1 MANVVVVGAQWGD
14 EGKGKVVDYLTES
27 ADLVVRF
34 GGGANAGHTLI
45 IGNQRLVVHLLPSG
59 VVHPDKRCFLGAG
72 MVIDPE
78 GLLEEIRTCRDMGV
92 SIEPERVRIS
102 EQAHV
107 ILPYHKELDG
117 LKDQGT
123 GAIGT
128 TRRGIGPCY
137 EHKMARRGVR
147 MWQLARPKE
156 LAEALDNA
164 LPAVNA
170 QLTGLGGK
178 TVDRDRLLERYSSI
192 GATLAPYLCDTSRAV
207 ADAMDAGD
215 AVLFEGAQGTLLDID
230 YGTYPFVTS
239 SNTIAGGACTGAGVG
254 PTCIDAVVGIV
265 KAYQTRVGNGPFP
278 TELSGESDAILRDRG
293 QEFGAT
299 TGRPRR
305 CGWLDVV
312 TLRRAAR
319 LNGLTSMAVTKL
331 DVLGTLPTLRLCT
344 GYRLDGQT
352 FDDLPASA
360 KDMERLEPVYEDL
373 EGFNEDITGARSLEA
388 LPENA
393 RRYLRRV
400 EELVGVNIGLVS
412 VGPRRSETIV
422 LENPFGQG

>member
-27 ADLVVRF
+27 ADLVVRY
-34 GGGANAGHTLI
+34 GGGANAGHTLVV
-45 IGNQRLVVHLLPSG
+45 GDQRLVVHLLPSG
-59 VVHPDKRCFLGAG
+59 VVHPDKRCLLGAG

-78 GLLEEIRTCRDMGV
+78 GLLEEIQACRDMGV
-92 SIEPERVRIS
+92 IIEPDRVRIS
-102 EQAHV
+102 EHAHV
-107 ILPYHKELDG
+107 ILPYHKEIDG
-117 LKDQGT
+117 LKDQGS

-147 MWQLARPKE
+147 MWQLARPDD
-156 LAEALDNA
+156 LAEALDNV

-170 QLTGLGGK
+170 HLALLGGEP
-178 TVDRDRLLERYSSI
+178 VDRDVLLHRYTAI

-215 AVLFEGAQGTLLDID
+215 KVLFEGAQGSLLDID

-239 SNTIAGGACTGAGVG
+239 SSTIAGGACTGAGVG
-254 PTCIDAVVGIV
+254 PTRIDAVVGIV

-278 TELSGESDAILRDRG
+278 TELSGDLDATLRERG

-319 LNGLTSMAVTKL
+319 INGLTSMALTKL
-331 DVLGTLPTLRLCT
+331 DVLGSISGLRLCT
-344 GYRLDGQT
+344 GYTLDGQPL
-352 FDDLPASA
+352 DDLPASI
-360 KDMERLEPVYEDL
+360 KDMERLVPIYEELD
-373 EGFNEDITGARSLEA
+373 GFDEDISPTRTLEA

-393 RRYLRRV
+393 LRYLRRV
-400 EELVGVNIGLVS
+400 ETLVGVPVSLVS
-412 VGPRRSETIV
+412 VGPRRQETIV
-422 LENPFGQG
+422 LENPFGQR

>member
-1 MANVVVVGAQWGD
+1 MANVVVIGTQWGD
-14 EGKGKVVDYLTES
+14 EGKGKIVDHLTES
-27 ADLVVRF
+27 ADLVIRYS
-34 GGGANAGHTLI
+34 GGANAGHTLV
-45 IGNQRLVVHLLPSG
+45 IGDQRLVVHLLPSG
-59 VVHPDKRCFLGAG
+59 VVHSEKRCLLGAG

-78 GLLEEIRTCRDMGV
+78 GLLEEIQTCRDLGV
-92 SIEPERVRIS
+92 TIEPDRVRIS

-107 ILPYHKELDG
+107 ILPYHKEIDG
-117 LKDQGT
+117 LRDQGS

-137 EHKMARRGVR
+137 EHKMARRGIR
-147 MWQLARPKE
+147 MWQLARPDE
-156 LAEALDNA
+156 LAEALDNV

-170 QLTGLGGK
+170 QLAQLGGE
-178 TVDRDRLLERYSSI
+178 TVDRDRLLERYATV

-207 ADAMDAGD
+207 NDAMDAGD
-215 AVLFEGAQGTLLDID
+215 AVLFEGAQGSLLDID

-239 SNTIAGGACTGAGVG
+239 SSTIAGGACTGAGVG
-254 PTCIDAVVGIV
+254 PTRIDAVIGVV

-278 TELSGESDAILRDRG
+278 TELSGDIDATLRKRG

-319 LNGLTSMAVTKL
+319 INGLTSMAVTKL
-331 DVLGTLPTLRLCT
+331 DVLGSIPKLRLCT
-344 GYRLDGQT
+344 SYTLDGQPL
-352 FDDLPASA
+352 DDMPASA
-360 KDMERLEPVYEDL
+360 KDMERLVPVYEELD
-373 EGFNEDITGARSLEA
+373 GFDEDIGGARTPEA

-393 RRYLRRV
+393 WRYLRRI
-400 EELVGVNIGLVS
+400 ETLVGVPIGLVS

>member
-14 EGKGKVVDYLTES
+14 EGKGKVVDHLTGS
-27 ADLVVRF
+27 ADLVFRY
-34 GGGANAGHTLI
+34 GGGANAGHTLVV
-45 IGNQRLVVHLLPSG
+45 GDQRLVLHLLPSG
-59 VVHPDKRCFLGAG
+59 VAHPDKRCMLGAG

-78 GLLEEIRTCRDMGV
+78 GLLEEIQTCRDMGV
-92 SIEPERVRIS
+92 AIDSDRVQIS
-102 EQAHV
+102 DHAHV
-107 ILPYHKELDG
+107 ILPYHKVIDG
-117 LKDQGT
+117 LKDQGS

-137 EHKMARRGVR
+137 EHKMARRGIR
-147 MWQLARPKE
+147 MWQLARPDD
-156 LAEALDNA
+156 LAEALDSA
-164 LPAVNA
+164 LPSVNA
-170 QLTGLGGK
+170 HLGHLGGEP
-178 TVDRDRLLERYSSI
+178 VDRNALLERYTTI
-192 GATLAPYLCDTSRAV
+192 GAILAPYLCDTSRAV
-207 ADAMDAGD
+207 ADAMDAG
-215 AVLFEGAQGTLLDID
+215 ANVLFEGAQGSLLDID

-254 PTCIDAVVGIV
+254 PTRIDAVVGIV

-278 TELSGESDAILRDRG
+278 SEVSGDLDATLRKRG

-319 LNGLTSMAVTKL
+319 INGLTSMAVTKL
-331 DVLGTLPTLRLCT
+331 DVLGSIPTLRLCT
-344 GYRLDGQT
+344 GYSLDGQPL
-352 FDDLPASA
+352 DDLPASA
-360 KDMERLEPVYEDL
+360 KDTQRLVPIYEDL
-373 EGFNEDITGARSLEA
+373 DGFDEDITSTRTVEG

-400 EELVGVNIGLVS
+400 ESLVGVPVGLVS
-412 VGPRRSETIV
+412 VGPRRQETIV
-422 LENPFGQG
+422 LENPFGQR

>member
-34 GGGANAGHTLI
+34 GGGANAGHTLV

>member
-34 GGGANAGHTLI
+34 GGGANAGHTLVL
-45 IGNQRLVVHLLPSG
+45 GNQRLVVHLLPSG

-78 GLLEEIRTCRDMGV
+78 GLLEEIRTCREMGV
-92 SIEPERVRIS
+92 PIEPERVRVS

-107 ILPYHKELDG
+107 ILPYHKEIDG
-117 LKDQGT
+117 LKDQGAD
-123 GAIGT
+123 AIGT

-147 MWQLARPKE
+147 MWQLARPEE
-156 LAEALDNA
+156 LAEALDGV

-170 QLTGLGGK
+170 QLTGLGGE
-178 TVDRDRLLERYSSI
+178 TVDRDTLLERYTAV

-215 AVLFEGAQGTLLDID
+215 TVLFEGAQGSLLDID

-239 SNTIAGGACTGAGVG
+239 SSTIAGGACTGAGVG

-278 TELSGESDAILRDRG
+278 TELSGDIDAILRERG

-319 LNGLTSMAVTKL
+319 LNGMTSLAVTKL

-344 GYRLDGQT
+344 GYKLDGQPL
-352 FDDLPASA
+352 DDLPASA

-373 EGFNEDITGARSLEA
+373 DGFHEDITGARSLEE

-393 RRYLRRV
+393 RRYLNRV
-400 EELVGVNIGLVS
+400 QELTGVPIGLVS

-422 LENPFGQG
+422 LENPFGQR

>member
-34 GGGANAGHTLI
+34 GGGANAGHTLV
-45 IGNQRLVVHLLPSG
+45 IGDQRLVVHLLPSG
-59 VVHPDKRCFLGAG
+59 VVHPEKRCYLGAG

-78 GLLEEIRTCRDMGV
+78 GLLEEIQTCRNMGV
-92 SIEPERVRIS
+92 AIDPDRVRVS
-102 EQAHV
+102 EHAHV
-107 ILPYHKELDG
+107 ILPYHKEIDG
-117 LKDQGT
+117 LKDQGS

-137 EHKMARRGVR
+137 EHKMARRGIR
-147 MWQLARPKE
+147 MWQLARPKA
-156 LAEALDNA
+156 LAEALDNV

-170 QLTGLGGK
+170 QLVSLGGEAM
-178 TVDRDRLLERYSSI
+178 DRDTLFTRYTTV

-207 ADAMDAGD
+207 ADAMDIGD
-215 AVLFEGAQGTLLDID
+215 VVLFEGAQGSLLDID
-230 YGTYPFVTS
+230 YGTYPYVTS
-239 SNTIAGGACTGAGVG
+239 SSTIAGGACTGAGVG
-254 PTCIDAVVGIV
+254 PTCIDGVVGIV

-278 TELSGESDAILRDRG
+278 TELSDEIDATLRERG

-319 LNGLTSMAVTKL
+319 LNGLSSLAVTKL
-331 DVLGTLPTLRLCT
+331 DVLGSIPTLRLCT
-344 GYRLDGQT
+344 GYLLDGQPL
-352 FDDLPASA
+352 DDLPASA

-373 EGFNEDITGARSLEA
+373 DGFDEDITGARSLAE

-393 RRYLRRV
+393 RRYLRRI
-400 EELVGVNIGLVS
+400 EALVGVKIGLVS

-422 LENPFGQG
+422 LENPFGQR